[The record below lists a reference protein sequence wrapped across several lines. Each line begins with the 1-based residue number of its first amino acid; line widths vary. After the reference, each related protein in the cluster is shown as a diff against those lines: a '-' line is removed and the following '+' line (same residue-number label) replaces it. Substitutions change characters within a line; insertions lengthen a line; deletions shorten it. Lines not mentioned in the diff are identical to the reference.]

1 MNRRPLILT
10 IFSPQTISNFAIL
23 QNQNMFLGQLVPP
36 RTRFTLRT
44 LLLHPAFTSSK
55 FDLRIWGLHQDHH
68 FFASAKLVRTNMKT
82 NVWYNL
88 WRVMCVNLVGNWGL
102 NIILRDISRV
112 ILKALDTNDLESE
125 SFCRVGFLLPVS
137 QCDLNL
143 STLGSFHKHELLHL
157 VFHPWNSNKGL
168 SIYYVIQNGGGV
180 FPIYYNIT

>member
-1 MNRRPLILT
+1 
-10 IFSPQTISNFAIL
+10 
-23 QNQNMFLGQLVPP
+23 MFLGQLVPP

-55 FDLRIWGLHQDHH
+55 FDLRIWGLHQDLH
-68 FFASAKLVRTNMKT
+68 FFASAKLVRTKMKT

-88 WRVMCVNLVGNWGL
+88 WRVMCVNLEGNWGL

-112 ILKALDTNDLESE
+112 ILKALVANDLESE

-157 VFHPWNSNKGL
+157 VFHPWNSNK
-168 SIYYVIQNGGGV
+168 QQHRHHWE
-180 FPIYYNIT
+180 T